1 MRNFLRTAAGNAL
14 LSAVIGAVIWIV
26 ITFATGGTAA
36 FALVGGIL
44 CGIVIFIIGYAFRR
58 LFIQRY
64 KQSPPA

>member
-1 MRNFLRTAAGNAL
+1 MRNFLRTPVGNSL
-14 LSAVIGAVIWIV
+14 LSAVIGTVIWIV
-26 ITFATGGTAA
+26 ITFATGGKAT

-58 LFIQRY
+58 LFFQRH